1 MENLLSIL
9 YATRTGNLKLNVE
22 LLNLRLSATVVY
34 DRHKEARCRMLHYM
48 EMINLEE
55 IHPSIY
61 VKTS

>member
-9 YATRTGNLKLNVE
+9 YATSNGNQKLNVE
-22 LLNLRLSATVVY
+22 LLNLLLSATVVY
-34 DRHKEARCRMLHYM
+34 DRHKEAWCGMLHYM